1 MAATVA
7 AFALWRGFGSAA
19 ASGGI
24 PEGDPRRIAV
34 LYLDVLTPET
44 VAPHVADGLT
54 EDLIDRLGEVDA
66 LHVISP
72 NGVRPYRG
80 QSIAVDSIGRAL
92 KVGTIVGG
100 SVARSGS
107 TLRVNVRLVDAATG
121 RQLESETVDENWTD
135 LFSLQD
141 KLTERVAFVLRQ
153 RVGDAVA
160 LREHRRSTGSFVA
173 WEHVQRAGA
182 EARLATQLAQRND
195 PQSALL
201 FLRADSL
208 YGQAQQADPDW
219 ILPIVRRGRIAM
231 ALALVPPGPPTSLDA
246 ARYDR
251 MPALEKSRL
260 WVQYA
265 LVLADSAVSHSP
277 RSGEALTLRGD
288 VRYRLATIGSAGSDS
303 LLALAEQDLRRAV
316 DAAPTDAPGWAALA
330 QVWTLQGRYLEA
342 ASAARRAFEAD
353 AFFEVRRTI
362 STALTA
368 SLFAEQY
375 DDAIRWCR
383 LGLSHYAADPRFT
396 QCALVVLG
404 WSGRRHTDVD
414 SAWRVVTSVE
424 RYDTLSLLAPTW
436 MYRRILVGAI
446 LARAGLADSARQLLT
461 AVQQRELDEPNNR
474 SAAIGKAYV
483 RLLLGDRDRAL
494 ADLTTYVNASPG
506 ARSQLRT
513 HPWFR
518 PLWADRRFTAL
529 VQPTPQ

>member
-1 MAATVA
+1 M
-7 AFALWRGFGSAA
+7 
-19 ASGGI
+19 
-24 PEGDPRRIAV
+24 
-34 LYLDVLTPET
+34 
-44 VAPHVADGLT
+44 
-54 EDLIDRLGEVDA
+54 
-66 LHVISP
+66 
-72 NGVRPYRG
+72 
-80 QSIAVDSIGRAL
+80 
-92 KVGTIVGG
+92 
-100 SVARSGS
+100 
-107 TLRVNVRLVDAATG
+107 
-121 RQLESETVDENWTD
+121 
-135 LFSLQD
+135 
-141 KLTERVAFVLRQ
+141 
-153 RVGDAVA
+153 
-160 LREHRRSTGSFVA
+160 
-173 WEHVQRAGA
+173 
-182 EARLATQLAQRND
+182 
-195 PQSALL
+195 
-201 FLRADSL
+201 
-208 YGQAQQADPDW
+208 
-219 ILPIVRRGRIAM
+219 
-231 ALALVPPGPPTSLDA
+231 
-246 ARYDR
+246 
-251 MPALEKSRL
+251 
-260 WVQYA
+260 
-265 LVLADSAVSHSP
+265 LADSAVSHSP

-330 QVWTLQGRYLEA
+330 QVWTLQGRYLES

-404 WSGRRHTDVD
+404 WSGRHRTDVD